1 MKRPLF
7 FGLIKVIH
15 ESLRTGTDNLDKS
28 ILNKWSMILCSH
40 ISCGPKV
47 IVEYKFDYHVNCGT
61 YFWQFYNSDM
71 HILFMYST
79 VSDQVYQLLSHG
91 RWFSPGTPASSTTK
105 IGRHDIAEILLK
117 VAVNTINLN
126 LNLFIYHRIHHVK
139 D

>member
-47 IVEYKFDYHVNCGT
+47 IVEYKFDYHEV
-61 YFWQFYNSDM
+61 M
-71 HILFMYST
+71 ST
-79 VSDQVYQLLSHG
+79 VAHIFGSFIILICISYLCTQPLVIKFTSCLAMVGGSLRVLQLL
-91 RWFSPGTPASSTTK
+91 PP
-105 IGRHDIAEILLK
+105 LK
-117 VAVNTINLN
+117 LVAMI
-126 LNLFIYHRIHHVK
+126 
-139 D
+139 